1 MITDYQYILIPLLA
15 IVFAQLIKFIIE
27 TIRFGRIRYTRLFN
41 GSGGMPSTHTSF
53 VTAIT
58 MCIGLQV
65 GFDTPLFGLA
75 FVIALIVCYD
85 AIGVRWEAGQQAN
98 TINRLVGILDL
109 HKGLQDEMDEFKKL
123 KEEVGHKPQEVLG
136 GVIVGILTAIILL

>member
-1 MITDYQYILIPLLA
+1 MIDYQYILIPLSA

-27 TIRFGRIRYTRLFN
+27 TIKFGRIRFTRLFN

-53 VTAIT
+53 VTSIT
-58 MCIGLQV
+58 MLIGLQT

-75 FVIALIVCYD
+75 FVVSLIVCYD
-85 AIGVRWEAGQQAN
+85 AIGVRWESGQQAN

-109 HKGLQDEMDEFKKL
+109 HRGLQKEMDEFKKL

-136 GVIVGILTAIILL
+136 GIVVGVLTAIILL